1 MNTDVNGYWNKKKVR
16 LKQKFPTITEK
27 DLSFIEGKEKVMIE
41 MLGHK
46 LGKTEQELLSI
57 IIAL

>member
-1 MNTDVNGYWNKKKVR
+1 MNTNENGYWNKKKVR
-16 LKQKFPTITEK
+16 LKLKFPTITEN

-41 MLGHK
+41 MLGNK

>member
-1 MNTDVNGYWNKKKVR
+1 MNTNVNGYWNKKKVR

-41 MLGHK
+41 MLGNK
-46 LGKTEQELLSI
+46 LGKTEQELLRI